1 MLVAERKHNYD
12 ELIGRQYVEEDVR
25 KESVKRRSHTKK
37 HSQKLRLQSLVIVL
51 AIITMFGIIG
61 AKTVHIN
68 IVKGAE
74 IKALES
80 ELQALNIERDLLQV
94 EVDRLRSVARIEKAA
109 LAMGMEKPEE
119 TIYIAEDLIPLEKA
133 AGVDQTQE
141 IAVTPSESETNS
153 VVDKIFH
160 VFTSFFGSTQR

>member
-1 MLVAERKHNYD
+1 
-12 ELIGRQYVEEDVR
+12 
-25 KESVKRRSHTKK
+25 
-37 HSQKLRLQSLVIVL
+37 
-51 AIITMFGIIG
+51 MFGIIG